1 MGRRGTDILNA
12 LLATMSSTQD
22 VTFHPQIF
30 ECPSPTFFWQGFFA
44 LVRVVAFLEKGRLTA
59 YEKKMTTALI
69 RDLLKEARRHEE
81 DAHMLKTAA
90 KQLDAE
96 FERSKK
102 VELENKTLLHE
113 VSDLRR
119 QLYEVGLI
127 HAPLDF

>member
-1 MGRRGTDILNA
+1 MLG
-12 LLATMSSTQD
+12 
-22 VTFHPQIF
+22 
-30 ECPSPTFFWQGFFA
+30 
-44 LVRVVAFLEKGRLTA
+44 VVAFLKKADRPA

-102 VELENKTLLHE
+102 AE
-113 VSDLRR
+113 
-119 QLYEVGLI
+119 
-127 HAPLDF
+127 